1 MPASDAPEENV
12 TTDTTLILSMA
23 LLEQAPALMAVFEG
37 PELRLTVANRLY
49 REWMADRVGMIGRP
63 LAEIYPEAAEQGF
76 VDLLLQAMRTC
87 EPVVAKRA
95 PVVLGGK
102 TIYYNSVYQP
112 IVDDDGKA
120 RRVLYHGYEV
130 TDQVEAEQERARL
143 QEEVLLVQRAA
154 LRELST
160 PLIPIA
166 NGIVVLPLI
175 GAIDSAR
182 AQQITE
188 TLLNGIARHNA
199 RTAIIDV
206 TAVSIIDT
214 QVANALIQAA
224 KGVQLLGA
232 QVLLTGVGPDVAQT
246 VVSLGIDFSAFRT
259 YSTLQA
265 GIAAVLT

>member
-1 MPASDAPEENV
+1 MS
-12 TTDTTLILSMA
+12 TDTRLILSLA

-49 REWMADRVGMIGRP
+49 REWMADRVSMIGRP

-76 VDLLLQAMRTC
+76 VDLLLQAMNTR
-87 EPVVAKRA
+87 EPVIAKRA
-95 PVVLGGK
+95 PVVFDGK
-102 TIYYNSVYQP
+102 ISYYNSVYQP
-112 IVDDDGKA
+112 IIDEDGEV

-143 QEEVLLVQRAA
+143 QEEVIVAQQAA

-166 NGIVVLPLI
+166 SGVVVLPLI
-175 GAIDSAR
+175 GAIDTNR
-182 AQQITE
+182 AQQIME
-188 TLLNGIARHNA
+188 TLLHGIALHNA
-199 RTAIIDV
+199 HTAVIDV
-206 TAVSIIDT
+206 TGVSIIDT

-232 QVLLTGVGPDVAQT
+232 KVFLTGVSPDVAQT
-246 VVSLGIDFSAFRT
+246 VVSLGIDFTAFRT

-265 GIAAVLT
+265 GIAAVLS